1 MAPVTETPAKASW
14 LAVLLSYAGRCRGK
28 MAVSLLCSVASVAA
42 GLVPFYAVYRII
54 DEVIA
59 PAPDGGA
66 VLAWVG
72 AAAAGY
78 VASKVLFGAST
89 LLSHVSA
96 YTILESLRDDVVE
109 KLMKTSLGTAASK
122 SIGQIKNVFVDRI
135 EGVEVPL
142 AHMIPELS
150 GNVLLAAAIAVWM
163 ALIDWRIALACLV
176 TVPIGLVV
184 FASGLGA
191 YNRMYAA
198 YMAEG
203 NHVNSVMV
211 EYVEGIQ
218 VIKAF
223 GRTASSYGGFSTA
236 VAEYHD
242 STLAWFKQSWVWMAA
257 VKSVVPCTLL
267 VSLPL
272 GVWLMS
278 AGQLTLPIFLTCIVI
293 PLGFIAPL
301 LKFAQAGGQISRM
314 DVCLNVIWDFLGTP
328 ELVRPAERV
337 RLDGESFAFE
347 NVSFSYHE
355 GAEVLHGVSFE
366 THPGQIT
373 AIVGPS
379 GSGKSTVA
387 KLMAGFWD
395 ATDGRV
401 AFDGVDVRNI
411 PYQQL
416 MEHISYVAQDT
427 FLFDRTLAD
436 NIRMGRPAASQVD
449 VEAAARAAGCH
460 EFISRLPQGYDT
472 RAGEAGERLS
482 GGEKQR
488 IAIARAILKNAPIV
502 ILDEATAYADPENEA
517 LVERAISKLV
527 VGKTLVT
534 IAHRLS
540 TVTGADQILVMD
552 TGRIVARGT
561 HDKLLECCP
570 LYRRMWEQHRS
581 SAVLRTAEPADAA
594 ASPGG
599 TGETLADVSTT
610 GDNDIK
616 EAM

>member
-347 NVSFSYHE
+347 NVSFSYNE

-379 GSGKSTVA
+379 GSCKSTVA